1 MSAMQMEEGQAGGP
15 GPGEHEPGGRASTP
29 GAEYASG
36 RRGQGWMVPELDP
49 IARRRKAPALAAILS
64 LMPGLGQV
72 YVGYYVRGFINVV
85 VVASTITLLANG
97 TPQNSMAPFFGL
109 FLSFFW
115 LYNMIDAWRIASLY
129 NEALL
134 AARSG
139 EMKIDLPLP
148 NAGGAMVGGIVLVAL
163 GLLLFLNTMFGMPL
177 DWLREWW
184 PLAPLGFGVYLITQA
199 VKDRRRKG
207 CRSPAGD
214 CRACERASAPRGAPP
229 GQ

>member
-1 MSAMQMEEGQAGGP
+1 MCAMQMDESQAGGA
-15 GPGEHEPGGRASTP
+15 GAEPRDTAGRASAAGPEYVP
-29 GAEYASG
+29 G
-36 RRGQGWMVPELDP
+36 RKGQGWTLPELDP
-49 IARRRKAPALAAILS
+49 IARRRKVPALAAILS

-72 YVGYYVRGFINVV
+72 YVGYYIRGFINIV

-97 TPQNSMAPFFGL
+97 SGHGSDGEFSRRAFDVAPLLGL

-139 EMKIDLPLP
+139 EMKVDLPMP
-148 NAGGAMVGGIVLVAL
+148 SAGGAMVGGIVLVAI
-163 GLLLFLNTMFGMPL
+163 GLLLFLNTMFGMSL

-184 PLAPLGFGVYLITQA
+184 PIAPIGFGIYLISQA

-207 CRSPAGD
+207 
-214 CRACERASAPRGAPP
+214 
-229 GQ
+229 